1 MRVTLKAS
9 TAICGLIL
17 LSPGVVM
24 RAQDRA
30 VDTDRSIG
38 TWKLNLEKSRFPGP
52 KPQIEVRRYWLREDG
67 FLVGLAISVDAQGNP
82 AFVQFAAKPD
92 GRDYPEYTA
101 STLAD
106 LQATGRHTS
115 IMYAQKNV
123 DAYAAE
129 VTLRREGRVTTTGS
143 RVVSK
148 DGSTM
153 TIMLSTMNPQGQTVT
168 TVRVFDRQ

>member
-9 TAICGLIL
+9 AAICGLIL

-38 TWKLNLEKSRFPGP
+38 TWKLNLEESRFPGP
-52 KPQIEVRRYWLREDG
+52 KPQMEVRRYWLREDG
-67 FLVGLAISVDAQGNP
+67 FLVGLAISVDSQGNP

-101 STLAD
+101 PTLAD
-106 LQATGRHTS
+106 LQATGRHTP

-123 DAYAAE
+123 DAYVAE

-148 DGSTM
+148 DGRTM
-153 TIMLSTMNPQGQTVT
+153 TITLSTKNPQDQMVT

>member
-9 TAICGLIL
+9 ATICCLIL
-17 LSPGVVM
+17 LLPGVVM

-30 VDTDRSIG
+30 VDRDRSIG
-38 TWKLNLEKSRFPGP
+38 TWKLNLEESRFPGP
-52 KPQIEVRRYWLREDG
+52 KPQMEVRRYWLREDG

-101 STLAD
+101 PTLAD
-106 LQATGRHTS
+106 LQATGRHTP

-123 DAYAAE
+123 DAHVAE
-129 VTLRREGRVTTTGS
+129 VTLRREGQVTTTGS

-148 DGSTM
+148 DGRTM
-153 TIMLSTMNPQGQTVT
+153 TITLSTKNPQDQLVT